1 MMDIKQVILLLLLP
15 KQKFREIVNSEYS
28 DY

>member
-15 KQKFREIVNSEYS
+15 KQKFREIVNYEYS